1 MNRREAVQYIS
12 LIFGGTV
19 IGSSAF
25 LAGCTSHN
33 KSKASMTFS
42 DGDVALMDEIA
53 ETILPTTKTPG
64 AKAAKVGAFMTVM
77 VNDCYQQPDQKIFHE
92 GLVKINDMA
101 DKKFGSSFEKITPKQ
116 RQELLVELDNSSK
129 DFQSKI
135 NAEYAKLTD
144 EEKHEFTM
152 KKNFDGEDPWAD
164 KRRKDPNYFYTMLK
178 QLTLLGYFT
187 SEIGCTQARRY
198 VEAPGRYDGCV
209 PYQKGDKAWA

>member
-1 MNRREAVQYIS
+1 
-12 LIFGGTV
+12 
-19 IGSSAF
+19 
-25 LAGCTSHN
+25 
-33 KSKASMTFS
+33 
-42 DGDVALMDEIA
+42 
-53 ETILPTTKTPG
+53 
-64 AKAAKVGAFMTVM
+64 
-77 VNDCYQQPDQKIFHE
+77 
-92 GLVKINDMA
+92 VKINDMA
-101 DKKFGSSFEKITPKQ
+101 DKKYSSSFEKITPQQ

-209 PYQKGDKAWA
+209 PYKKGDKAWA

>member
-1 MNRREAVQYIS
+1 
-12 LIFGGTV
+12 
-19 IGSSAF
+19 
-25 LAGCTSHN
+25 
-33 KSKASMTFS
+33 
-42 DGDVALMDEIA
+42 
-53 ETILPTTKTPG
+53 
-64 AKAAKVGAFMTVM
+64 
-77 VNDCYQQPDQKIFHE
+77 
-92 GLVKINDMA
+92 MA
-101 DKKFGSSFEKITPKQ
+101 DKKFGSSFEKITPQQ

-152 KKNFDGEDPWAD
+152 KKNFDGEDPWAE

-198 VEAPGRYDGCV
+198 IEAPGRYDGCV